1 MRRSSDGTMPGGTGA
16 PLGRSRLGPADERS
30 GDDRARSSIDVEDV
44 TAYQEV
50 VYRPPRENDSECD
63 SDEDPTALGEGDSV
77 PGLFG
82 AFRRRALT
90 PAEREEKTARFVQR
104 SFRNRQR
111 RSAGPGE
118 DDEDGAI
125 GFTDCASS
133 SSAGTESFPQ
143 TRERH
148 AELSETAAATR
159 LQSTWRGK
167 RARDEVKDVKALR
180 DFAIGDASSLSVN
193 VRKKQEA
200 RRKVRGGVHGGTL
213 RVVIRHVHFLRG
225 VFLHVRVVGASDLL
239 AMDSNGLSDPYVK
252 VTLVDLDGVP
262 YKRQVNRTPFEFATL
277 EPKWNVS
284 FFMGATDLNLRQT
297 KLRFEVLDY
306 DQWSADDQMGVAEFP
321 LVVFD
326 PDEQAMIRR
335 AAKWRSKKRKEAHA
349 RKEGG
354 GQMSPALSPAFLPGI
369 GGLLRTSS
377 AVKREREDSARFA
390 GGSLDVDGESDAE
403 SAEEDTDPDS
413 PARSSRSSPG
423 KSSYLTRLV
432 RGSKDLA
439 AVNSVKGFGE
449 AFNKDRKQQA
459 RMLMRAGVF
468 GLDKPLVQQNGER
481 VGEMCWYSRNRA
493 YGELAIVYN
502 DGFSR
507 FSQEAGA
514 LMRQAGSFVSMAAVG
529 KTVKT
534 LGVGDF
540 LSSKV
545 EAAVDVG
552 KRRAVNVVEAVLG
565 ETKQKLCDD
574 LTTDRDMPASVR
586 KVFQSVVGVYFSEVQ
601 QEVLDELARRL
612 KTLSYSEKKRQ
623 RRKRDKQSVLLQIGI
638 SAWYEYFTLKYLRK
652 LVLDFRAWYL
662 YNELP
667 YDKTFFGKLRS
678 PGWWLILTTKLYSG
692 WGIQAFLYAMRL
704 LMLDRTDEWQ
714 LFEYISNFKG
724 IQFLSG
730 VIAMFQGVLMYM
742 DCAGLVTSSSP
753 HTCDSNGPGSDQRA
767 LCATDGLSNI
777 SCAAVVGVGFFI
789 RILLTWYAFYLMRR
803 SFSFGKPIFN
813 DARLVGAVIEIHEIR
828 KGTKQ
833 SWKWLKWCGAC
844 VASCRASALA
854 AGSKAYNAAIGRELT
869 PLQRFRG
876 AVDAVIENLK
886 RNDPR
891 WIVRNEGHHT
901 VYVKAKVV
909 AYSVKT
915 GLHTMY
921 YLGGGNDERD
931 QEEVDLKKKLFS
943 VVSLKQMQ
951 PRRLQ
956 LLIFYYDLVVFCFVI
971 VVCARVISM
980 LDLVNDDWQL
990 FGLLYWIQCFYSVL
1004 AFPFVCIVIPG
1015 VQSLICHAKITGY
1028 DEYGVLQ
1035 AKIKREDFAKVYQED
1050 EKEEAPRSRYVPACY
1065 PLFQGA
1071 HLKRK
1076 L

>member
-1 MRRSSDGTMPGGTGA
+1 MQGGTGA

-63 SDEDPTALGEGDSV
+63 SDEDPTALGEDGSV

-82 AFRRRALT
+82 AFRRRTLT
-90 PAEREEKTARFVQR
+90 PVEREEKAARFVQR
-104 SFRNRQR
+104 SFRNRQSR
-111 RSAGPGE
+111 RAGPGE
-118 DDEDGAI
+118 ENDDRAI
-125 GFTDCASS
+125 GSRDGT
-133 SSAGTESFPQ
+133 SAPSSFPSG
-143 TRERH
+143 ERH
-148 AELSETAAATR
+148 AKLSETAAATR

-225 VFLHVRVVGASDLL
+225 VFLHVRVVGGSDLL

-335 AAKWRSKKRKEAHA
+335 GAKWRSKKRKEARA
-349 RKEGG
+349 RKEAGSAL
-354 GQMSPALSPAFLPGI
+354 SPAPAPAFLPGI

-377 AVKREREDSARFA
+377 AVKREREDKARFA
-390 GGSLDVDGESDAE
+390 AGAPDAEAESDE
-403 SAEEDTDPDS
+403 ETTEEDDSDPDTPARAS
-413 PARSSRSSPG
+413 PAKGSP
-423 KSSYLTRLV
+423 KRSYLTRLV
-432 RGSKDLA
+432 RRSQDLA
-439 AVNSVKGFGE
+439 AVHSVKGFGE
-449 AFNKDRKQQA
+449 AFNKDRQQQA

-481 VGEMCWYSRNRA
+481 VGEMCWYSRSKA
-493 YGELAIVYN
+493 FGELPIVC
-502 DGFSR
+502 DDKLSR

-514 LMRQAGSFVSMAAVG
+514 LMRQAGSFVSMATVG

-612 KTLSYSEKKRQ
+612 KTLSYSEKKRK
-623 RRKRDKQSVLLQIGI
+623 RRKRDKQSLLLQIGI
-638 SAWYEYFTLKYLRK
+638 STWYEYFTLKYVRK

-667 YDKTFFGKLRS
+667 YDKSFFGKLRS

-692 WGIQAFLYAMRL
+692 WGIQAFMYAMRL
-704 LMLDRTDEWQ
+704 IMLDRTDEWQ

-730 VIAMFQGVLMYM
+730 VIAMFQGVLMYF
-742 DCAGLVTSSSP
+742 DCAGLVTRTAP
-753 HTCDSNGPGSDQRA
+753 HTCDANGPGSEQRA
-767 LCATDGLSNI
+767 LCATDGLSNVG
-777 SCAAVVGVGFFI
+777 CAAVVGAGFFV

-828 KGTKQ
+828 SGPKQ
-833 SWKWLKWCGAC
+833 GWRWLSWFRAC
-844 VASCRASALA
+844 VVCCRSSATAALA
-854 AGSKAYNAAIGRELT
+854 AGSKAYA
-869 PLQRFRG
+869 
-876 AVDAVIENLK
+876 
-886 RNDPR
+886 
-891 WIVRNEGHHT
+891 
-901 VYVKAKVV
+901 
-909 AYSVKT
+909 
-915 GLHTMY
+915 
-921 YLGGGNDERD
+921 
-931 QEEVDLKKKLFS
+931 
-943 VVSLKQMQ
+943 
-951 PRRLQ
+951 
-956 LLIFYYDLVVFCFVI
+956 
-971 VVCARVISM
+971 
-980 LDLVNDDWQL
+980 
-990 FGLLYWIQCFYSVL
+990 
-1004 AFPFVCIVIPG
+1004 
-1015 VQSLICHAKITGY
+1015 
-1028 DEYGVLQ
+1028 
-1035 AKIKREDFAKVYQED
+1035 
-1050 EKEEAPRSRYVPACY
+1050 
-1065 PLFQGA
+1065 
-1071 HLKRK
+1071 
-1076 L
+1076 

>member
-1 MRRSSDGTMPGGTGA
+1 MQGGTGA

-63 SDEDPTALGEGDSV
+63 SDEDPTALGEDGSV

-82 AFRRRALT
+82 AFRRRTLT
-90 PAEREEKTARFVQR
+90 PVEREEKAARFVQR
-104 SFRNRQR
+104 SFRNRQSR
-111 RSAGPGE
+111 RAGPGE
-118 DDEDGAI
+118 ENDDRAI
-125 GFTDCASS
+125 GSRDGT
-133 SSAGTESFPQ
+133 SAPSSFPSG
-143 TRERH
+143 ERH
-148 AELSETAAATR
+148 AKLSETAAATR

-167 RARDEVKDVKALR
+167 RARDEVRDVKALR
-180 DFAIGDASSLSVN
+180 EFAIGDASSLGVN
-193 VRKKQEA
+193 ARKKQEA
-200 RRKVRGGVHGGTL
+200 RRRVRGGVHGGTL

-225 VFLHVRVVGASDLL
+225 VFLHVHVVSGSELL

-252 VTLVDLDGVP
+252 VSLVDLEGVP
-262 YKRQVNRTPFEFATL
+262 YKRQVHRTPFEFATL
-277 EPKWNVS
+277 EPRWNVS
-284 FFMGATDLNLRQT
+284 FFMGAADLNLRQT
-297 KLRFEVLDY
+297 KLRFEVFDY

-335 AAKWRSKKRKEAHA
+335 GAKWRSKKRKEARA
-349 RKEGG
+349 RKEAGSAL
-354 GQMSPALSPAFLPGI
+354 SPAPAPAFLPGI

-377 AVKREREDSARFA
+377 AVKREREDKARFA
-390 GGSLDVDGESDAE
+390 AGAPDAEAESDE
-403 SAEEDTDPDS
+403 ETTEEDDSDPDTPARAS
-413 PARSSRSSPG
+413 PAKGSP
-423 KSSYLTRLV
+423 KRSYLTRLV
-432 RGSKDLA
+432 RRSQDLA
-439 AVNSVKGFGE
+439 AVHSVKGFGE
-449 AFNKDRKQQA
+449 AFNKDRQQQA

-481 VGEMCWYSRNRA
+481 VGEMCWYSRSKA
-493 YGELAIVYN
+493 FGELPIVC
-502 DGFSR
+502 DDKLSR

-514 LMRQAGSFVSMAAVG
+514 LMRQAGSFVSMATVG

-612 KTLSYSEKKRQ
+612 KTLSYSEKKRK
-623 RRKRDKQSVLLQIGI
+623 RRKRDKQSLLLQIGI
-638 SAWYEYFTLKYLRK
+638 STWYEYFTLKYVRK

-667 YDKTFFGKLRS
+667 YDKSFFGKLRS

-692 WGIQAFLYAMRL
+692 WGIQAFMYAMRL
-704 LMLDRTDEWQ
+704 IMLDRTDEWQ

-730 VIAMFQGVLMYM
+730 VIAMFQGVLMYF
-742 DCAGLVTSSSP
+742 DCAGLVTRTAP
-753 HTCDSNGPGSDQRA
+753 HTCDANGPGSEQRA
-767 LCATDGLSNI
+767 LCATDGLSNVG
-777 SCAAVVGVGFFI
+777 CAAVVGAGFFV

-828 KGTKQ
+828 SGPKQ
-833 SWKWLKWCGAC
+833 GWRWLSWFRAC
-844 VASCRASALA
+844 VVCCRSSATAALA
-854 AGSKAYNAAIGRELT
+854 AGSKAYALAVGREPT
-869 PLQRFRG
+869 PLERFRA
-876 AVDAVIENLK
+876 AVNAVIEDIK

-891 WIVRNEGHHT
+891 WLIREGGNHT
-901 VYVKAKVV
+901 VYVRAKVV

-915 GLHTMY
+915 GLHTLY
-921 YLGGGNDERD
+921 YLGSGNDERD

-956 LLIFYYDLVVFCFVI
+956 VLIFYYDLVVFCFVI

-980 LDLVNDDWQL
+980 LDVENDDWQL

-1015 VQSLICHAKITGY
+1015 VQSLICHAKVTGY

-1035 AKIKREDFAKVYQED
+1035 AKITRADFAKVYGED

>member
-1 MRRSSDGTMPGGTGA
+1 MQGGTGA

-63 SDEDPTALGEGDSV
+63 SDEDPTALGEDGSV

-82 AFRRRALT
+82 AFRRRTLT
-90 PAEREEKTARFVQR
+90 PVEREEKAARFVQR
-104 SFRNRQR
+104 SFRNRQSR
-111 RSAGPGE
+111 RAGPGE
-118 DDEDGAI
+118 ENDDRAI
-125 GFTDCASS
+125 GSRDGT
-133 SSAGTESFPQ
+133 SAPSSFPSG
-143 TRERH
+143 ERH
-148 AELSETAAATR
+148 AKLSETAAATR

-167 RARDEVKDVKALR
+167 RARDEVRDVKALR
-180 DFAIGDASSLSVN
+180 EFAIGDASSLGVN
-193 VRKKQEA
+193 ARKKQEA
-200 RRKVRGGVHGGTL
+200 RRRVRGGVHGGTL

-225 VFLHVRVVGASDLL
+225 VFLHVHVVSGSELL

-252 VTLVDLDGVP
+252 VSLVDLEGVP
-262 YKRQVNRTPFEFATL
+262 YKRQVHRTPFEFATL
-277 EPKWNVS
+277 EPRWNVS
-284 FFMGATDLNLRQT
+284 FFMGAADLNLRQT
-297 KLRFEVLDY
+297 KLRFEVFDY

-335 AAKWRSKKRKEAHA
+335 GAKWRSKKRKEARA
-349 RKEGG
+349 RKEAGSAL
-354 GQMSPALSPAFLPGI
+354 SPAPAPAFLPGI

-377 AVKREREDSARFA
+377 AVKREREDKARFA
-390 GGSLDVDGESDAE
+390 AGAPDAEAESDE
-403 SAEEDTDPDS
+403 ETTEEDDSDPDTPARAS
-413 PARSSRSSPG
+413 PAKGSP
-423 KSSYLTRLV
+423 KRSYLTRLV
-432 RGSKDLA
+432 RRSQDLA
-439 AVNSVKGFGE
+439 AVHSVKGFGE
-449 AFNKDRKQQA
+449 AFNKDRQQQA

-481 VGEMCWYSRNRA
+481 VGEMCWYSRSKA
-493 YGELAIVYN
+493 FGELPIVC
-502 DGFSR
+502 DDKLSR

-514 LMRQAGSFVSMAAVG
+514 LMRQAGSFVSMATVG

-612 KTLSYSEKKRQ
+612 KTLSYSEKKRK
-623 RRKRDKQSVLLQIGI
+623 RRKRDKQSLLLQIGI
-638 SAWYEYFTLKYLRK
+638 STWYEYFTLKYVRK

-667 YDKTFFGKLRS
+667 YDKSFFGKLRS

-692 WGIQAFLYAMRL
+692 WGIQAFMYAMRL
-704 LMLDRTDEWQ
+704 IMLDRTDEWQ

-730 VIAMFQGVLMYM
+730 VIAMFQGVLMYF
-742 DCAGLVTSSSP
+742 DCAGLVTRTAP
-753 HTCDSNGPGSDQRA
+753 HTCDANGPGSEQRA
-767 LCATDGLSNI
+767 LCATDGLSNVG
-777 SCAAVVGVGFFI
+777 CAAVVGAGFFV

-828 KGTKQ
+828 SGPKQ
-833 SWKWLKWCGAC
+833 GWRWLSWFRAC
-844 VASCRASALA
+844 VVCCRSSATAALA
-854 AGSKAYNAAIGRELT
+854 AGSKAYALAVGREPT
-869 PLQRFRG
+869 PLERFRA
-876 AVDAVIENLK
+876 AVNAVIEDIK

-891 WIVRNEGHHT
+891 WLIREGGNHT
-901 VYVKAKVV
+901 VYVRAKVV

-915 GLHTMY
+915 GLHTLY
-921 YLGGGNDERD
+921 YLGSGNDERD

-956 LLIFYYDLVVFCFVI
+956 VLIFYYDLVVFCFVI

-980 LDLVNDDWQL
+980 LDVENDDWQL

-1015 VQSLICHAKITGY
+1015 VQSLICHAKVTGY

-1035 AKIKREDFAKVYQED
+1035 AKIKREDFASVYNED

>member
-1 MRRSSDGTMPGGTGA
+1 MPGGTRDGQ
-16 PLGRSRLGPADERS
+16 LGRSRLGSLPEDDAS
-30 GDDRARSSIDVEDV
+30 LDDRARSSIDVEDV

-50 VYRPPRENDSECD
+50 VYRPPGENDSECD
-63 SDEDPTALGEGDSV
+63 SDEDPTVLGQEDSGR
-77 PGLFG
+77 GLFG

-90 PAEREEKTARFVQR
+90 AAEREEKAARFVQR

-111 RSAGPGE
+111 RRAGPGE
-118 DDEDGAI
+118 DDDDDALGSRDG
-125 GFTDCASS
+125 TNASS
-133 SSAGTESFPQ
+133 SSGTFPPFPE
-143 TRERH
+143 TRARH

-180 DFAIGDASSLSVN
+180 DFAIGDPSGLDVN

-200 RRKVRGGVHGGTL
+200 RKKVRGGVHGGTL

-262 YKRQVNRTPFEFATL
+262 YKRQVHRTPFEFATL
-277 EPKWNVS
+277 DPKWDVS
-284 FFMGATDLNLRQT
+284 FFMGAADLNLRQT
-297 KLRFEVLDY
+297 KIKFEVFDY
-306 DQWSADDQMGVAEFP
+306 DQWSADDPMGVTEFP

-326 PDEQAMIRR
+326 EDEQAMIRR
-335 AAKWRSKKRKEAHA
+335 AAKWRSKKRKEARA
-349 RKEGG
+349 RARGDL
-354 GQMSPALSPAFLPGI
+354 SPAPSPAFLPGI
-369 GGLLRTSS
+369 GGLIRNSS
-377 AVKREREDSARFA
+377 QARQEMEDDARFA
-390 GGSLDVDGESDAE
+390 SGSLDVDGESDDAE
-403 SAEEDTDPDS
+403 SDETDPEEASPAKDKNDKNDS
-413 PARSSRSSPG
+413 PKRSL
-423 KSSYLTRLV
+423 LTRLARKTDLTAVQSV
-432 RGSKDLA
+432 RGFSD
-439 AVNSVKGFGE
+439 S
-449 AFNKDRKQQA
+449 FNKDRKTQA

-468 GLDKPLVQQNGER
+468 GLDKPLVQQNGTR
-481 VGEMCWYSRNRA
+481 VGEMCWYSRSKA
-493 YGELAIVYN
+493 YGSLMIVYN
-502 DGFSR
+502 DKFSR

-514 LMRQAGSFVSMAAVG
+514 LLKQAGSFVSMATVG

-574 LTTDRDMPASVR
+574 LTKDRDMPVGVR
-586 KVFQSVVGVYFSEVQ
+586 KVFQSVVSVYFSEVQ

-612 KTLSYSEKKRQ
+612 KTLSYSEKKQ
-623 RRKRDKQSVLLQIGI
+623 NRRKRDKQSILLQIGI
-638 SAWYEYFTLKYLRK
+638 STWYEYFTLKYVRK
-652 LVLDFRAWYL
+652 VVLDFRAWYL

-667 YDKTFFGKLRS
+667 YDKSFWGKLRS

-742 DCAGLVTSSSP
+742 DCAGLVTQSSA
-753 HTCDSNGPGSDQRA
+753 HTCHVNGPGSDQRA
-767 LCATDGLSNI
+767 LCATDGLSNV
-777 SCAAVVGVGFFI
+777 SCAAVVGIGFFI
-789 RILLTWYAFYLMRR
+789 RILLTWYAFFLMRR

-813 DARLVGAVIEIHEIR
+813 DQRLVGAVIEIHEIR
-828 KGTKQ
+828 KGAKQ
-833 SWKWLKWCGAC
+833 NWRWLTWIGKCCADFQKGARLT
-844 VASCRASALA
+844 ARN
-854 AGSKAYNAAIGRELT
+854 AYFLAIGREPT
-869 PLQRFRG
+869 PLERFRA
-876 AVDAVIENLK
+876 AVAAVIEDIK
-886 RNDPR
+886 KNDPR
-891 WIVRNEGHHT
+891 WIMRNEGHHT

-909 AYSVKT
+909 AYSVKS

-943 VVSLKQMQ
+943 VVTLKQMQ

-980 LDLVNDDWQL
+980 LDLENDDWQL

-1004 AFPFVCIVIPG
+1004 AFPFVCVIIPG

-1035 AKIKREDFAKVYQED
+1035 AKIKREDFASVYNED

>member
-1 MRRSSDGTMPGGTGA
+1 MQGGTGA

-63 SDEDPTALGEGDSV
+63 SDEDPTALGEDGSV

-82 AFRRRALT
+82 AFRRRTLT
-90 PAEREEKTARFVQR
+90 PVEREEKAARFVQR
-104 SFRNRQR
+104 SFRNRQSR
-111 RSAGPGE
+111 RAGPGE
-118 DDEDGAI
+118 ENDDRAI
-125 GFTDCASS
+125 GSRDGT
-133 SSAGTESFPQ
+133 SAPSSFPSG
-143 TRERH
+143 ERH
-148 AELSETAAATR
+148 AKLSETAAATR

-335 AAKWRSKKRKEAHA
+335 GAKWRSKKRKEARA
-349 RKEGG
+349 RKEAGSAL
-354 GQMSPALSPAFLPGI
+354 SPAPAPAFLPGI

-377 AVKREREDSARFA
+377 AVKREREDKARFA
-390 GGSLDVDGESDAE
+390 AGAPDAEAESDE
-403 SAEEDTDPDS
+403 ETTEEDDSDPDTPARAS
-413 PARSSRSSPG
+413 PAKGSP
-423 KSSYLTRLV
+423 KRSYLTRLV
-432 RGSKDLA
+432 RRSQDLA
-439 AVNSVKGFGE
+439 AVHSVKGFGE
-449 AFNKDRKQQA
+449 AFNKDRQQQA

-481 VGEMCWYSRNRA
+481 VGEMCWYSRSKA
-493 YGELAIVYN
+493 FGELPIVC
-502 DGFSR
+502 DDKLSR

-514 LMRQAGSFVSMAAVG
+514 LMRQAGSFVSMATVG

-612 KTLSYSEKKRQ
+612 KTLSYSEKKRK
-623 RRKRDKQSVLLQIGI
+623 RRKRDKQSLLLQIGI
-638 SAWYEYFTLKYLRK
+638 STWYEYFTLKYVRK

-667 YDKTFFGKLRS
+667 YDKSFFGKLRS

-692 WGIQAFLYAMRL
+692 WGIQAFMYAMRL
-704 LMLDRTDEWQ
+704 IMLDRTDEWQ

-730 VIAMFQGVLMYM
+730 VIAMFQGVLMYF
-742 DCAGLVTSSSP
+742 DCAGLVTRTAP
-753 HTCDSNGPGSDQRA
+753 HTCDANGPGSEQRA
-767 LCATDGLSNI
+767 LCATDGLSNVG
-777 SCAAVVGVGFFI
+777 CAAVVGAGFFV

-828 KGTKQ
+828 SGPKQ
-833 SWKWLKWCGAC
+833 GWRWLSWFRAC
-844 VASCRASALA
+844 VVCCRSSATAALA
-854 AGSKAYNAAIGRELT
+854 AGSKAYALAVGREPT
-869 PLQRFRG
+869 PLERFRA
-876 AVDAVIENLK
+876 AVNAVIEDIK

-891 WIVRNEGHHT
+891 WLIREGGNHT
-901 VYVKAKVV
+901 VYVRAKVV

-915 GLHTMY
+915 GLHTLY
-921 YLGGGNDERD
+921 YLGSGNDERD

-956 LLIFYYDLVVFCFVI
+956 VLIFYYDLVVFCFVI

-980 LDLVNDDWQL
+980 LDVENDDWQL

-1015 VQSLICHAKITGY
+1015 VQSLICHAKVTGY

-1035 AKIKREDFAKVYQED
+1035 AKITRADFAKVYGED

>member
-1 MRRSSDGTMPGGTGA
+1 MQGGTGA
-16 PLGRSRLGPADERS
+16 PLGRSRLGPANERS

-50 VYRPPRENDSECD
+50 VYRPPRENESECD
-63 SDEDPTALGEGDSV
+63 SDEDPTALGEDGSV

-82 AFRRRALT
+82 AFRRRTLT
-90 PAEREEKTARFVQR
+90 PVEREEKAARFVQR
-104 SFRNRQR
+104 SFR
-111 RSAGPGE
+111 AGPGE
-118 DDEDGAI
+118 DNDDRAI
-125 GFTDCASS
+125 GSRDGT
-133 SSAGTESFPQ
+133 SAPSSFPSG
-143 TRERH
+143 ERH
-148 AELSETAAATR
+148 AKLSETAAATR

-167 RARDEVKDVKALR
+167 RARDEVRDVKALR
-180 DFAIGDASSLSVN
+180 EFAIGDASSLGVN
-193 VRKKQEA
+193 ARKKQEA
-200 RRKVRGGVHGGTL
+200 RRRVRGGVHGGTL

-225 VFLHVRVVGASDLL
+225 VFLHVHVVSGSDLL

-252 VTLVDLDGVP
+252 VSLVDLEGVP
-262 YKRQVNRTPFEFATL
+262 YKRQVHRTPFEFATL
-277 EPKWNVS
+277 EPRWNVS
-284 FFMGATDLNLRQT
+284 FFMGAADLNLRQT
-297 KLRFEVLDY
+297 KLRFEVFDY

-335 AAKWRSKKRKEAHA
+335 GAKWRSKKRKEARA
-349 RKEGG
+349 RKEAGSAL
-354 GQMSPALSPAFLPGI
+354 SPAPAPAFLPGI

-377 AVKREREDSARFA
+377 AVKREREDKARFA
-390 GGSLDVDGESDAE
+390 AGAPDAEAESDE
-403 SAEEDTDPDS
+403 ETTEEDDSDPDTPARAS
-413 PARSSRSSPG
+413 PARGSP
-423 KSSYLTRLV
+423 KRSYLTRLV
-432 RGSKDLA
+432 RRSQDFA
-439 AVNSVKGFGE
+439 AVHSVKGFGE
-449 AFNKDRKQQA
+449 AFNKDRQQQA

-481 VGEMCWYSRNRA
+481 VGEMCWYSRSKA
-493 YGELAIVYN
+493 FGELPIVC
-502 DGFSR
+502 DDKFSR

-514 LMRQAGSFVSMAAVG
+514 LMRQAGSFVSMATVG

-612 KTLSYSEKKRQ
+612 KTLSYSEKKRK
-623 RRKRDKQSVLLQIGI
+623 RRKRDKQSLLLQIGI
-638 SAWYEYFTLKYLRK
+638 STWYEYFTLKYVRK

-667 YDKTFFGKLRS
+667 YDKSFFGKLRS

-692 WGIQAFLYAMRL
+692 WGIQAFMYAMRL
-704 LMLDRTDEWQ
+704 IMLDRTDEWQ

-730 VIAMFQGVLMYM
+730 VIAMFQGVLMYF
-742 DCAGLVTSSSP
+742 DCAGLVTRTAP
-753 HTCDSNGPGSDQRA
+753 HTCDANGPGSVQRA
-767 LCATDGLSNI
+767 LCATDGLSNVG
-777 SCAAVVGVGFFI
+777 CAAVVGAGFFV

-828 KGTKQ
+828 AGPKQ
-833 SWKWLKWCGAC
+833 GWRWLSWFRAC
-844 VASCRASALA
+844 VVCCRSSATAALA
-854 AGSKAYNAAIGRELT
+854 AGSKAYALAVGREPT
-869 PLQRFRG
+869 PLERFRA
-876 AVDAVIENLK
+876 AVGAVIEDIK

-891 WIVRNEGHHT
+891 WLIREGGNHT
-901 VYVKAKVV
+901 VYVRAKVV

-915 GLHTMY
+915 GLHTLY
-921 YLGGGNDERD
+921 YLGSGNNERD

-980 LDLVNDDWQL
+980 LDVENDDWQL

-1015 VQSLICHAKITGY
+1015 VQSLICHAKVTGY

-1035 AKIKREDFAKVYQED
+1035 AKITRADFAKVYGED